1 MFAVDGND
9 GLFLGREKKTEV
21 RNRLL
26 LCDDGGGGGR
36 IFWRGKVGKWVSFGL
51 NSPRLALT
59 HWSVWRGW
67 WVAKFGWRI
76 LVGFYESASG
86 ATSLFYYMVTWLGRV
101 CI

>member
-26 LCDDGGGGGR
+26 LCDDGRRWWEDVLEGQS
-36 IFWRGKVGKWVSFGL
+36 GKVGLFFGL

-59 HWSVWRGW
+59 HWSVWRG
-67 WVAKFGWRI
+67 
-76 LVGFYESASG
+76 LV
-86 ATSLFYYMVTWLGRV
+86 
-101 CI
+101 